1 MENEQLTVPYIVHES
16 AMARN
21 ERHIKRL
28 VIALIV
34 SIMMLVLSNLAWLY
48 IWNSYEY
55 VGDSSQVTVDS
66 NTGDANYIG
75 DDGDIINGESDG
87 KKGNSVSEEKER

>member
-1 MENEQLTVPYIVHES
+1 MEDNMTVPYIVHES

-21 ERHIKRL
+21 ERHIRRL
-28 VIALIV
+28 VLALIV
-34 SIMMLVLSNLAWLY
+34 SIVMLVLSNLAWLY

-66 NTGDANYIG
+66 NTGNADYIG